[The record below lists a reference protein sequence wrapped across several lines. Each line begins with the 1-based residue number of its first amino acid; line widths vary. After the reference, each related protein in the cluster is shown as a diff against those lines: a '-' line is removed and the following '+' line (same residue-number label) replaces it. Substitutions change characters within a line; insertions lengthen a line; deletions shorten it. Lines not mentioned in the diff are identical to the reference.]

1 VDLKSGYPFWTVRSG
16 LIGSFPA
23 LDRPIECDVAI
34 VGAGLGGALIGRRL
48 QLDGHRVVL
57 IDRREVGWGSTAAT
71 TALLQY
77 ELDTEMRDLAAR
89 HGSDAAKVAYRSCAA
104 ALDAL
109 CGEMARFR
117 GIGFRRAR
125 SLYFASRDS
134 HRDRLRSEWQRR
146 RDAGLRADWLEHDAL
161 HRRFGIDAAAA
172 ILTRPAAQLDPYRSC
187 HALLRAI
194 VRSGGRVFDR
204 TTMTGFAVRA
214 RGVRVDTDR
223 GASVRARRLVVAGGY
238 ESQCWLDARV
248 ACNRS
253 SYAFVTDP
261 RTDLARLRGMLA
273 WETARPY
280 LYLRVTDDDRVL
292 VGGADDRSDVPAVRD
307 ARVAAKASRLAHDAG
322 RRLGTAIEPAWA
334 WAGTFAETEDGLPF
348 FDAHA
353 QHGPRVLFALAYGGN
368 GIAYARLGADVIAA
382 RLQRRAHPCDRLVS
396 FARFDRHARVDRH
409 ARAPA

>member
-1 VDLKSGYPFWTVRSG
+1 
-16 LIGSFPA
+16 
-23 LDRPIECDVAI
+23 
-34 VGAGLGGALIGRRL
+34 
-48 QLDGHRVVL
+48 
-57 IDRREVGWGSTAAT
+57 
-71 TALLQY
+71 
-77 ELDTEMRDLAAR
+77 
-89 HGSDAAKVAYRSCAA
+89 
-104 ALDAL
+104 
-109 CGEMARFR
+109 
-117 GIGFRRAR
+117 
-125 SLYFASRDS
+125 
-134 HRDRLRSEWQRR
+134 
-146 RDAGLRADWLEHDAL
+146 
-161 HRRFGIDAAAA
+161 
-172 ILTRPAAQLDPYRSC
+172 
-187 HALLRAI
+187 
-194 VRSGGRVFDR
+194 
-204 TTMTGFAVRA
+204 MTGFAVRA

-223 GASVRARRLVVAGGY
+223 GASVGARRLVVAGGY

-261 RTDLARLRGMLA
+261 RGDLARLRGMLA

-307 ARVAAKASRLAHDAG
+307 ARVAAKASRLARDAG

-396 FARFDRHARVDRH
+396 FARFDRHAR
-409 ARAPA
+409 APA